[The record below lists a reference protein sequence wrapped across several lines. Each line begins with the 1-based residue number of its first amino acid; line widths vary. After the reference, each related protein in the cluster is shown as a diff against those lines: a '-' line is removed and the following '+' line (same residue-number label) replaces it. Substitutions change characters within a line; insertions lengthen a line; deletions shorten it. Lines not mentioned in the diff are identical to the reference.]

1 MAGNIIDELNF
12 TYDILIPNQKLLESK
27 LTTVGGTQ
35 VVITS
40 ETSVENEDVVGGK
53 FNESVSDID
62 KLDYTVA
69 ASSGVLATAMDILWV
84 KDFSLEDAQ
93 NWGKEKTDDFVLK
106 IAQKKGYKGNDLD
119 GAIRKLEYLFRIPAD
134 ELTNKFGGGKQHL
147 LWDFGHHA
155 SLMGLCFSI
164 LTQFTGIGYGT
175 DKDGNFCTFE
185 VPSNDAIGDDFAQKV
200 FKGVVIWAFHM
211 VSDTD
216 GSSGSADWGTGVPGP
231 LLSFLK
237 EVSTLPIV
245 KKIKLNHKDDDV
257 QLSVII
263 SKLFNGTFFKH
274 DTKEEII
281 RFDFRTEMGILHQLS
296 QQAFPVLANECIV
309 RSFYF
314 IRRLYLE
321 IKAKDIHSIAELRE
335 LDPKAILPF
344 NNRTV
349 TRMITVSSGTFMLI
363 VTSEAAIKAA
373 IKHKDAN
380 GGFTKDFLLG
390 INYPGIVRFVFACKA
405 DAKYISEDMKKACQE
420 FMNKHKGQA
429 SNTTKDI
436 PGIQYLT
443 LNEQQLRILSSL
455 ERQKIIYDIQGTRQ
469 EKLAAKKQCWL
480 ESWESGVA
488 ESTEAD
494 AYFAEDETLMYDRI
508 SYELTESG
516 DTSWLYLIAMELAL
530 FMPYYPLNSEQDKKF
545 KGLKCKADYESDRF
559 CQKQNVIDQKSLN
572 VLLKAFHN
580 YEGFLNNTT
589 GKLLTGAAVTIGATV
604 LTGGLAWA
612 FAPEIA
618 ILIAGESIAGL
629 YGAALTSASLAL
641 IGGGSLAVG
650 GLGMAGGTAIIAG
663 GGALLGIA
671 GSGAASFSSIML
683 LSSKDNVL
691 NECAKLMTFCKCVLI
706 DQYNKPEV
714 VKSFQENV
722 EKGISDIEAEIAS
735 LKEQLKDKDQDKE
748 TVKFLKKS
756 IRNSKE
762 NLKVIKRCNEELLKM
777 SKR

>member
-1 MAGNIIDELNF
+1 MTENTIDELNF
-12 TYDILIPNQKLLESK
+12 TYEILIPNQKLLESR
-27 LTTVGGTQ
+27 LTTLGDTQ
-35 VVITS
+35 VEVTGDTPAENKDVI
-40 ETSVENEDVVGGK
+40 DAQ

-62 KLDYTVA
+62 KWDYIVA
-69 ASSGVLATAMDILWV
+69 ASSGVLAAAMDILWV
-84 KDFSLEDAQ
+84 KDFSLENAQ
-93 NWGKEKTDDFVLK
+93 SWGKEKTDNFILK
-106 IAQKKGYKGNDLD
+106 LAQKKGYKGNDLD
-119 GAIRKLEYLFRIPAD
+119 GAIRKLEDLFKIPAD
-134 ELTNKFGGGKQHL
+134 ELTNEFGGGKQHHL
-147 LWDFGHHA
+147 RDFNHHA
-155 SLMGLCFSI
+155 SLLGLCFSI

-175 DKDGNFCTFE
+175 DKDGNFCTFK
-185 VPSNDAIGDDFAQKV
+185 VPTNDAIGDDFTQKI
-200 FKGVVIWAFHM
+200 FNGVVIWAFHM
-211 VSDTD
+211 ISDMD
-216 GSSGSADWGTGVPGP
+216 GSSGSAGWGTGIPGP

-237 EVSTLPIV
+237 EISALPIV
-245 KKIKLNHKDDDV
+245 KKIKLKCKDDDV
-257 QLSVII
+257 QMSVII

-274 DTKEEII
+274 DIKEEII
-281 RFDFRTEMGILHQLS
+281 RFDLRTEMGIFHQLS

-344 NNRTV
+344 NNKTV

-363 VTSEAAIKAA
+363 VTSEAAINAA
-373 IKHKDAN
+373 IKNKGVN
-380 GGFTKDFLLG
+380 GGFAKDFLLS

-420 FMNKHKGQA
+420 FINKHKGQV
-429 SNTTKDI
+429 SNTTYDI

-443 LNEQQLRILSSL
+443 LNEQQLRVLSSL
-455 ERQKIIYDIQGTRQ
+455 ERQKIIYDIQDTRQ
-469 EKLAAKKQCWL
+469 EKLAAKKQFWL

-488 ESTEAD
+488 ESIED
-494 AYFAEDETLMYDRI
+494 DSYFIEGETQIYDRI
-508 SYELTESG
+508 SCELTESN

-530 FMPYYPLNSEQDKKF
+530 FMPYFPLNSEQDKEF

-572 VLLKAFHN
+572 VLLKAFHE

-589 GKLLTGAAVTIGATV
+589 GKILTGAAVTIGATV

-618 ILIAGESIAGL
+618 VLIAGESVAGL

-641 IGGGSLAVG
+641 VGGGSLAVG

-671 GSGAASFSSIML
+671 GSGAASFSSVML
-683 LSSKDNVL
+683 LSSKNNVL
-691 NECAKLMTFCKCVLI
+691 HECARLMTFCKCVLI
-706 DQYNKPEV
+706 DQYKKPEV

-722 EKGISDIEAEIAS
+722 EKGIGNIEGEIAS
-735 LKEQLKDKDQDKE
+735 LEEQLKDKDQEKE
-748 TVKFLKKS
+748 TAKSLKKA
-756 IRNSKE
+756 IKNSQE
-762 NLKVIKRCNEELLKM
+762 SLKCIQRCNSELLKM
-777 SKR
+777 KG